1 MEQYIEKTRK
11 KGVHKIGNV
20 YVNIGKLVKDF
31 NKLYTK
37 VKTGGFSCIY
47 SKFIKE
53 DACRTIQDIQGFK
66 ENIST
71 ILNKT
76 LDPEELL
83 CSLMIWFLREH
94 MPTQQTYKLLGN
106 SANAKYTRVITSNK
120 PYSQTGPEKIS
131 DLIFKF
137 QIKDE
142 SDDLVIDILNTRLI
156 NKLFIGEEKS
166 SFMVYTESFMT
177 YIDKT
182 NNTHTF
188 DLSKYQQKIKEPN
201 PPLDLVTN
209 LLAVKCM
216 VVENITYNQIH
227 ENVSLSKS
235 FKLVK
240 SHSPLDKLKVFNVLN
255 LQLSIFFKHLRIVGE
270 SYGFVHNDCHL
281 GNILIN
287 SKNQLV
293 LIDMGRVYFNFNPNI
308 PSTSNTSN
316 SPPSKKQKIEEEK
329 VLDIYKG
336 FIEEENQKFIKP
348 NREPYKYDTIIKTIK
363 QNKSDKKPIYI
374 NPFYRL
380 DGITIPKGRTIEEFQ
395 HVYDYYVKNMYL
407 FDISTIILN
416 VLHHT
421 IIDKECETFPLN
433 GQEYNFREE
442 VLRIFD
448 KEHKDSENASLIN
461 NFVIS
466 TVEGEDESGQKRK
479 EVKIELAIFNNMDNL
494 LPSKFNLGI
503 YIFAIFV
510 IYVMELSPDYLEYYT
525 EIKENETID
534 PEDISED
541 TIVLKRNENNSYTLE
556 IYYTN
561 FVEEMY
567 CMWHSY
573 QYINIPKIYIFYGY
587 FHKHKDMIEKL
598 KPQELNLGQQGGRK
612 VCPKMPKI
620 PGMPTSFNLNN
631 NVNNNLH
638 EIIGN
643 TLLSDLNSLL
653 ASVKPELT
661 EYDFKYKNDTIP
673 NTVPEKADRFY
684 EPESPEELN
693 KLFQDYSQSTYK
705 TLYSSID
712 ELFKKGQNLDNFT
725 EMIKYIKYKKNMNTN
740 PKFS

>member
-31 NKLYTK
+31 NRIHTK

-47 SKFIKE
+47 KDLFGE
-53 DACRTIQDIQGFK
+53 DVCRTIQEIQGFK
-66 ENIST
+66 ENILQ
-71 ILNKT
+71 ILNT
-76 LDPEELL
+76 PLNPEKLL

-94 MPTQQTYKLLGN
+94 MPTKQKYILLGN

-120 PYSQTGPEKIS
+120 PYSQTTQEKIS

-156 NKLFIGEEKS
+156 NKLFIGDIKS

-182 NNTHTF
+182 NNTF
-188 DLSKYQQKIKEPN
+188 DLDKYQQKIKEPN
-201 PPLDLVTN
+201 PPLDLLAD

-216 VVENITYNQIH
+216 VVENITYNQVH

-235 FKLVK
+235 FKLIK
-240 SHSPLDKLKVFNVLN
+240 SYDSLDKLKVFNILN
-255 LQLSIFFKHLRIVGE
+255 LQLSIFFKNLKIVGE
-270 SYGFVHNDCHL
+270 LYGFVHNDCHL
-281 GNILIN
+281 GNIFMN

-293 LIDMGRVYFNFNPNI
+293 LIDMGRVYFNFNAKIIKDVP
-308 PSTSNTSN
+308 NTSN
-316 SPPSKKQKIEEEK
+316 PPSKKQKIEEEK
-329 VLDIYKG
+329 ILDIYKG

-348 NREPYKYDTIIKTIK
+348 DQEPYKYETIIQKIK
-363 QNKSDKKPIYI
+363 QKKSNKKPIYI

-380 DGITIPKGRTIEEFQ
+380 DDITIPQGKKIEEFQ

-421 IIDKECETFPLN
+421 IIDKECETFKHN
-433 GQEYNFREE
+433 NQDYNFSEE

-448 KEHKDSENASLIN
+448 KENENSDNASLIN

-466 TVEGEDESGQKRK
+466 TFDGENDLGIKRK
-479 EVKIELAIFNNMDNL
+479 EVKIDLAIFKEPDNL

-510 IYVMELSPDYLEYYT
+510 LYVIELCPEFYK
-525 EIKENETID
+525 EIKLNETID
-534 PEDISED
+534 PKDINKN
-541 TIVLKRNENNSYTLE
+541 TIVLKRNEENNYTLE
-556 IYYTN
+556 IYYTK

-573 QYINIPKIYIFYGY
+573 QYINIPKIYMFYGY
-587 FHKHKDMIEKL
+587 FYKHKDIIEKL
-598 KPQELNLGQQGGRK
+598 KPPELKSGQQGGRLK
-612 VCPKMPKI
+612 CQKIPKI
-620 PGMPTSFNLNN
+620 PEMPASYNLDNK
-631 NVNNNLH
+631 NLH
-638 EIIGN
+638 EIIDN
-643 TLLSDLNSLL
+643 TFPSDLNNLL
-653 ASVKPELT
+653 DSKELELT
-661 EYDFKYKNDTIP
+661 DYDFKYKNDTIP
-673 NTVPEKADRFY
+673 DNIPEKSHRFY
-684 EPESPEELN
+684 EPESQEELN
-693 KLFQDYSQSTYK
+693 KYL
-705 TLYSSID
+705 
-712 ELFKKGQNLDNFT
+712 QNYT
-725 EMIKYIKYKKNMNTN
+725 PNTN
-740 PKFS
+740 KTPIS